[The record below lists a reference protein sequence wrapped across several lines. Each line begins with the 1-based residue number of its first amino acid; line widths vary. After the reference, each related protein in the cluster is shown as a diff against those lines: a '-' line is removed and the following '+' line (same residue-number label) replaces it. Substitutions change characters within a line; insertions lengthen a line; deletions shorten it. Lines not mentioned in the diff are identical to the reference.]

1 FKTQVGENGN
11 ALSLGQRQIVCFIRA
26 MVADPQILVLDEA
39 TSSLDIETETEVMSA
54 IRALQGFKTILIVAH
69 RLSTV
74 QHCDRVYKIEDA
86 TIVGEGTLEELTKS
100 H

>member
-1 FKTQVGENGN
+1 LASIDKVLNSDSN
-11 ALSLGQRQIVCFIRA
+11 DNVKCLSV
-26 MVADPQILVLDEA
+26 
-39 TSSLDIETETEVMSA
+39 
-54 IRALQGFKTILIVAH
+54 ALQGFKTILIVTH

-100 H
+100 AS

>member
-1 FKTQVGENGN
+1 
-11 ALSLGQRQIVCFIRA
+11 
-26 MVADPQILVLDEA
+26 
-39 TSSLDIETETEVMSA
+39 MSA

-100 H
+100 AS

>member
-1 FKTQVGENGN
+1 MIQPLAF
-11 ALSLGQRQIVCFIRA
+11 A
-26 MVADPQILVLDEA
+26 MASMRMVLNSGSNHNVEC
-39 TSSLDIETETEVMSA
+39 LEV
-54 IRALQGFKTILIVAH
+54 ALQGFKTILIVAH

-100 H
+100 AS